1 MRLILLHGWGASGDD
16 LLPLG
21 EELQRALGWPAEALK
36 LRALEAPE
44 AHPAGGAARQWYD
57 LNEPGWPGR
66 HGAVEALGQRLD
78 AELQQAAGEAVVVL
92 GFSQGAA
99 MALEVALPRPVAAV
113 IACSGYPHPDWQPQ
127 QNTTAKLLL
136 LHGRDD
142 EVVPVAAQQAIATAL
157 EGSGVALTART
168 LAGGH
173 TISGEAMQC
182 IAGFLKELDAA
193 QSNV

>member
-21 EELQRALGWPAEALK
+21 QELQRALGWSAEALS

-44 AHPAGGAARQWYD
+44 AHPAGAGARQWYD

-66 HGAVEALGQRLD
+66 HGAIEALGQRLD
-78 AELQQAAGEAVVVL
+78 AELQQAAAEAVVVL

-99 MALEVALPRPVAAV
+99 MALETALQRPFAAV
-113 IACSGYPHPDWQPQ
+113 IACSGYPHPDWHPQ
-127 QNTTAKLLL
+127 HKLTAKLLL
-136 LHGRDD
+136 LHGRED

-157 EGSGVALTART
+157 EGSGVELSLRT

-173 TISGEAMQC
+173 TISPEAVQC
-182 IAGFLKELDAA
+182 IAQFLRELAL
-193 QSNV
+193 